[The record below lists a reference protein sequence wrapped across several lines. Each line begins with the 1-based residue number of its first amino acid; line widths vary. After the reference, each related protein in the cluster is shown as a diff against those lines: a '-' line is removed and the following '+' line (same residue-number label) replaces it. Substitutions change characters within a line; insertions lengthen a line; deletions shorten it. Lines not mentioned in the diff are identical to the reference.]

1 MIWPLSHGEGVVGEG
16 LGERGL
22 VGGEDDGACAAAG
35 DGPGA
40 EVGEEL
46 DHCWA
51 DGDVEIGEGLVEE
64 EEFGVGLEDAGE
76 GGSLAHAL
84 GVLADGAGEVGV
96 EADGAE
102 GHLG

>member
-1 MIWPLSHGEGVVGEG
+1 M
-16 LGERGL
+16 
-22 VGGEDDGACAAAG
+22 GGEDDGAAAAAG

-46 DHCWA
+46 DHVVGG
-51 DGDVEIGEGLVEE
+51 GDVEVGEGLVEE

-76 GGSLAHAL
+76 GGALAHAL
-84 GVLADGAGEVGV
+84 RVLADGTGEGGV

-102 GHLG
+102 GHLGAADAGAASVAVQCRRSS